1 MRKVIQKN
9 HDLKKM
15 AELYQKGIV
24 SLQEAAT
31 QAKLSLY
38 EIMEYVQKEDIHPPD
53 QTKEEVLIEIE
64 KSKEFDSIYNVK
76 YYSSSFLVVEK
87 K

>member
-1 MRKVIQKN
+1 
-9 HDLKKM
+9 M